1 MMSLIARLCALCAM
15 CALMQM
21 AIGDTRGAAG
31 LRLIGGLLMLH
42 LVIGEGYALSCT
54 LAAQRDLGNIFEVL
68 MK

>member
-1 MMSLIARLCALCAM
+1 M